1 MILIIEIVL
10 ILLLVNEI
18 CISNGYI
25 NTKSISRR
33 ISSIALKLSSS
44 SSSSIDELGKKI
56 KVVAFGQGQDNYGL
70 EIQDRLY
77 TEKLVTIP
85 MNSNGGFGLDLMEM
99 YTIQGGL
106 GNGGLVLLDSVV
118 PGSNAEKAAA
128 FQSGDALIS
137 IAGGGK
143 EVLLEG
149 FNYDATIDRL
159 LLFKDKNEINITV
172 KRIIKRKEIV
182 VEMIGPSG
190 EDAGSFVVLSG
201 YGSNMRTALNSK
213 NMKIYDD
220 RTARFDSPYQT
231 GNCAGEG
238 TCGTCVVQVL
248 EGRDLLNPRK
258 DVENKALLKQGAPN
272 NYRWSCRVAIGPD
285 SERGGKVKI
294 KLRPQSTSW

>member
-1 MILIIEIVL
+1 MILILEV
-10 ILLLVNEI
+10 ILLLLLLIEI

-25 NTKSISRR
+25 NTKSISRK
-33 ISSIALKLSSS
+33 ISSLALK
-44 SSSSIDELGKKI
+44 SSIEDLGSKI

-106 GNGGLVLLDSVV
+106 GNGGLVLLDNVV

-182 VEMIGPSG
+182 VEMIGPGG

-248 EGRDLLNPRK
+248 EGKDLLNP
-258 DVENKALLKQGAPN
+258 G
-272 NYRWSCRVAIGPD
+272 
-285 SERGGKVKI
+285 
-294 KLRPQSTSW
+294 